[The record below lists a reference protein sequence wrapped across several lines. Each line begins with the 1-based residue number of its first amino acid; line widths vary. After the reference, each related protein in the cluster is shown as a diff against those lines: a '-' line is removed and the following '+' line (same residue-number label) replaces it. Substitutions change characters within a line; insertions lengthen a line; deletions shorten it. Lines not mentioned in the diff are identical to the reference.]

1 MQKMRVVQV
10 VLFNL
15 INMEDALKSV
25 KEFIWDIIGYLI
37 PGFLLIIVFNLIIEP
52 TLSVHNNFF
61 FDWKLFQNYL
71 IVVVSYILGYVIY
84 SLTIFKIKFQNFFID
99 ILSEVTDYLSNTFLY
114 FLVNN
119 KLAEYFINDIK
130 SKHSNYWKLK
140 FVNTSTYKSAKDF
153 LKTNSLSEVDNMEFN
168 EVRNILMSRNP
179 EMDQKV
185 YTFMFRSSIF
195 DHISTISIL
204 ICILVSTQLFIDLK
218 FIKTDLIYKVLYCLL
233 IPIIPLLG
241 NSKRIFYSIAQ
252 RLPIANL
259 K

>member
-1 MQKMRVVQV
+1 
-10 VLFNL
+10 
-15 INMEDALKSV
+15 MEDALKSV

-52 TLSVHNNFF
+52 TLSIHNNFF
-61 FDWKLFQNYL
+61 FDWKLFQGYL
-71 IVVVSYILGYVIY
+71 MVVVSYILGYVIY

-99 ILSEVTDYLSNTFLY
+99 ILSKVTAYLSNTFLK

-140 FVNTSTYKSAKDF
+140 FINSSTYKSAKDF
-153 LKTNSLSEVDNMEFN
+153 LKANSLSEVDNMEFN

-185 YTFMFRSSIF
+185 YTFMFRSSLF

-218 FIKTDLIYKVLYCLL
+218 FIKTDLIFKVFYCLL

-252 RLPIANL
+252 RLPISNL

>member
-1 MQKMRVVQV
+1 
-10 VLFNL
+10 
-15 INMEDALKSV
+15 MEDALKSV

-52 TLSVHNNFF
+52 KLSVKNNFF
-61 FDWKLFQNYL
+61 FDWKLFQSYL
-71 IVVVSYILGYVIY
+71 IVIVSYALGYIIY
-84 SLTIFKIKFQNFFID
+84 SLTIFKIKVQNFFID
-99 ILSEVTDYLSNTFLY
+99 ILSKSTNYLSTTFLK

-119 KLAEYFINDIK
+119 KLAEYFINDIR
-130 SKHSNYWKLK
+130 SKHSNYWKSK
-140 FVNTSTYKSAKDF
+140 FVNSSTFKSAKDF

-185 YTFMFRSSIF
+185 YTFMFRSSLF

-204 ICILVSTQLFIDLK
+204 ICMLVSTQLFIDFK
-218 FIKTDLIYKVLYCLL
+218 FIKTDLIFKIFYCLL

-241 NSKRIFYSIAQ
+241 NSKRFFYSIAQ
-252 RLPIANL
+252 RLPLSNL

>member
-1 MQKMRVVQV
+1 
-10 VLFNL
+10 
-15 INMEDALKSV
+15 MEDALKSV

-52 TLSVHNNFF
+52 TLSIRNNFI
-61 FDWKLFQNYL
+61 FDWKLFQSYL
-71 IVVVSYILGYVIY
+71 IVVVSYTLGYIIY

-99 ILSEVTDYLSNTFLY
+99 LISKVTGYLSKTFLK
-114 FLVNN
+114 FLVKN

-140 FVNTSTYKSAKDF
+140 FINSSTYKSAKDF
-153 LKTNSLSEVDNMEFN
+153 LKANSLSEVDNMEFN

-185 YTFMFRSSIF
+185 YTFMFRSSLF

-204 ICILVSTQLFIDLK
+204 ICILVSTQLFIDFK
-218 FIKTDLIYKVLYCLL
+218 FIKTDLIFKVFYCLL

-252 RLPIANL
+252 RLPISNL